1 MRRQNNEWGKLDN
14 RKVWQKV
21 WKMKRS
27 RNRLERHMIC
37 NLKPTFQGKE
47 LLFHCKISTPIEK
60 YSPRIA
66 LVKSAQKIDIS
77 RAAIAQWIYLF
88 LPFWGPRFES
98 DHAFSIYSQILYY
111 ICLCI
116 MKRGQKYT
124 KRVWFIFKIN
134 RLVKIECT
142 LTQSACFICSVAY
155 YQPTYLP
162 TYLLTYIP
170 TASKSWWW
178 YVGPMF
184 GFALICWENTHQLF
198 VERGVS
204 DPVLVHL
211 LSTEVLHAIIIPA
224 QICITSNL

>member
-162 TYLLTYIP
+162 TYLPIYLQQVNHGDGMLDQCLGLPSYAERTLTSFLLKEGWVIRYWFTFWVLKCFMP
-170 TASKSWWW
+170 SSFLLK
-178 YVGPMF
+178 
-184 GFALICWENTHQLF
+184 FA
-198 VERGVS
+198 
-204 DPVLVHL
+204 
-211 LSTEVLHAIIIPA
+211 
-224 QICITSNL
+224 